1 MADEVRSLRAVELY
15 ELLSAP
21 LTAMIQADALA
32 ARATLDFIQA
42 AGFIAPEAGEKPA
55 GEGLPA
61 GRLRMAEFRYKKL
74 DENNQLAEF
83 VAAVPVL
90 SLVPIPSLQ
99 IKQAKVKL
107 AAKITD
113 VVEQKPPPGAAPA
126 ERVPLLAA
134 RPLRVMARPAAASGA
149 RGQEVRASYDL
160 EIEISLAQ
168 ADVALGMEKILALMD
183 RAIQDAKAP

>member
-1 MADEVRSLRAVELY
+1 MADEVRSLRALELY

-32 ARATLDFIQA
+32 ARATLEFIQT
-42 AGFIAPEAGEKPA
+42 AGFVPAEPGEKPA
-55 GEGLPA
+55 AERLPA
-61 GRLRMAEFRYKKL
+61 GRLRMAEFRYRKL

-113 VVEQKPPPGAAPA
+113 VIEQKPPPAAA
-126 ERVPLLAA
+126 GVPLVAV

-160 EIEISLAQ
+160 EIEISLGQ
-168 ADVALGMEKILALMD
+168 ADVALGMEKILAMMD
-183 RAIQDAKAP
+183 RAIQDTKAP